1 MSLEND
7 INRLMEDD
15 IFKPASREEVKSR
28 EAEAEKRYEAE
39 LKKTWDKM
47 PPIMQQEELTK
58 YFIDPLGDAVNDAK
72 YQEYMFADD
81 AMWEKAI
88 RDAAE
93 ATIKYRR
100 WSKR

>member
-39 LKKTWDKM
+39 LKKTWDSLSAAE
-47 PPIMQQEELTK
+47 QQAELTE
-58 YFIDPLGDAVNDAK
+58 YFTYPLGDAVNDAK
-72 YQEYMFADD
+72 YKHYMFADD

-93 ATIKYRR
+93 EIIKHHR
-100 WSKR
+100 WSER